1 MEFQHS
7 KKVPYLS
14 EYLAYEVAKSE
25 ANRGKPWNSPL
36 PWLTVGGLV
45 GAFLLPL
52 PGIATFGLV
61 VVLLG
66 VLSKL
71 LQKLSKPRNPE
82 QERRDEVLRPYL
94 KLAEY
99 RRLHRNIDSTALQ
112 LLEAS
117 AYYWSKL
124 RIRLNSAAWNSHST
138 PLHLSAIRAQ
148 TLEAI
153 DHAMEE
159 QIELCLKCVIPIGTK
174 PKTDLREIMEDVIGL
189 DVDDV
194 LDSLKKGLK
203 VKSGT
208 QSGRIH
214 EIFEPSRAIAE
225 KLKML
230 SEELDQISTENAIGV
245 STQSGSR
252 LDSALRDLQDVKTAY
267 VELDQS

>member
-25 ANRGKPWNSPL
+25 ANRGKPWSSPL
-36 PWLTVGGLV
+36 PWLLLAGILGVF
-45 GAFLLPL
+45 ALPL
-52 PGIATFGLV
+52 PFIVTIGLAIAGLAG
-61 VVLLG
+61 LG
-66 VLSKL
+66 S
-71 LQKLSKPRNPE
+71 LQKKLSKPKNMD
-82 QERRDEVLRPYL
+82 QERIDLILRPYL

-117 AYYWSKL
+117 AYYWSRL
-124 RIRLNSAAWNSHST
+124 RIRLNTSAWNSQST
-138 PLHLSAIRAQ
+138 PLHLRAIRAQ

-153 DHAMEE
+153 DHAMQE
-159 QIELCLKCVIPIGTK
+159 QIELCSKCVIPIGEK

-225 KLKML
+225 KLKLL
-230 SEELDQISTENAIGV
+230 SSELDQISTENAIGV
-245 STQSGSR
+245 STQSGSS

-267 VELDQS
+267 VELDQN